1 MPEAGRSRAVTSII
15 IALIGLFGSLGGA
28 WIAAGAKFDRALEK
42 KDSELRDLSA
52 KVEKLQKT
60 LDSIPHAENILDQ
73 ITALSNA
80 RAQDVRS
87 LKELDRKVNGLSG
100 IVNGLTESVD
110 SEGRSGFGGAA
121 SQGTKACMIT
131 VRNRWIDV
139 ITLPR
144 HATALQCEVL
154 RDFEASGSGTGY
166 YKLGCFTQREGFRWA
181 DGGAVPS
188 PNCGW

>member
-1 MPEAGRSRAVTSII
+1 MPEAGRSSAVTSII
-15 IALIGLFGSLGGA
+15 IALIGLVGSLGGA

-42 KDSELRDLSA
+42 KDSELRDLSG

-80 RAQDVRS
+80 RAQDARFIRD
-87 LKELDRKVNGLSG
+87 LDGKVNGLAG
-100 IVNGLTESVD
+100 TVNGLLGAVN
-110 SEGRSGFGGAA
+110 SEERLGFGGSAT
-121 SQGTKACMIT
+121 QGTKACMIT
-131 VRNRWIDV
+131 VSGQWIDV

-144 HATALQCEVL
+144 HATARQCEVL
-154 RDFEASGSGTGY
+154 RDFEASGSGAGY
-166 YKLGCFTQREGFRWA
+166 YKLGCFSQREGFRWA
-181 DGGAVPS
+181 DGGAAPS